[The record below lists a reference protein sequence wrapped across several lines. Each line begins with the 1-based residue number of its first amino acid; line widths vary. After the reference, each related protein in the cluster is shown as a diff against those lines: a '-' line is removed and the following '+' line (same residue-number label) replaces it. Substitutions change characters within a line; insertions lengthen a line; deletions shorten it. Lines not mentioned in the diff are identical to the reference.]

1 MSPHT
6 AVDRSP
12 WVEHNCLKSM
22 EVDLRRGRVRF
33 GQDCTLGLEFVLV
46 QEEEGWVPRV
56 VLNRYQHKLVAD
68 WVVGGRAAAVGN
80 STMLWRDLL
89 AVAGR
94 VVHWE

>member
-12 WVEHNCLKSM
+12 WVGHNCLKSM
-22 EVDLRRGRVRF
+22 EVGLRRDRVRF

-46 QEEEGWVPRV
+46 REEGWVPRV

-68 WVVGGRAAAVGN
+68 WVVGGRAAAVGD
-80 STMLWRDLL
+80 STMLRRDLL

-94 VVHWE
+94 VVRWE